1 MNPHQWHLDV
11 LALKNQKLHDLRK
24 TKRKI
29 SPVCLIEQVFKQK
42 ISTSKCCSIPPELIF
57 NVPMAAKLPRLLKTW
72 HLHQEVGQVAV
83 GYGET
88 TWKNQG
94 ENYIAFYCYCQISQ
108 R

>member
-1 MNPHQWHLDV
+1 MNPLV
-11 LALKNQKLHDLRK
+11 EVGC
-24 TKRKI
+24 I
-29 SPVCLIEQVFKQK
+29 GFKS
-42 ISTSKCCSIPPELIF
+42 IRNSMTSKKKQIEKFSSMSDRTGVPTKNLNFKMLIF
-57 NVPMAAKLPRLLKTW
+57 NVPMAAKLPRFFKTW

-94 ENYIAFYCYCQISQ
+94 ENSIAFYCYCHYL